1 MKIYDELMLKISNK
15 KNLFITLFIII
26 LVTILVILF
35 SFYIGNEDFRNF
47 FDTHI
52 FRKNIDDRI
61 STTINFDDEASN
73 KIFSYDK
80 YIVILN
86 KNTFSTYNS
95 SGNKVFD
102 ININLTDPISS
113 SANRFICLAEKNGQ
127 KIYLINGQNIA
138 WQSDVEGNISKVCVN
153 KNGYVSAIISG
164 TSYKS
169 VIVTFDPSGKELFK
183 TFLSRTLATDISISN
198 DNKYLA
204 LTEIDYSGASL
215 QSNIKILSIEKAQKD
230 ASTAFDYI
238 YPASSNSIINTIKYN
253 SKNRLVC
260 MYDDSIHVIYNNSDS
275 KLLDISEKKDLFID
289 INLDDVLLKISEDE
303 DGLFSGNTAYLI
315 DVSSGKENLY
325 NIKGSPKTVYCTNNI
340 IAINLGSQ
348 IDFINTSGW
357 LIKKYSSYQ
366 EAKDIK
372 LASGIAGIVYKNKIE
387 IINL

>member
-1 MKIYDELMLKISNK
+1 MKIYDEIIQKLSNK
-15 KNLFITLFIII
+15 KNLFIAISIII
-26 LVTILVILF
+26 LIILFVISF
-35 SFYIGNEDFRNF
+35 SFYIGNENFRNF
-47 FDTHI
+47 IDTHI
-52 FRKNIDDRI
+52 FRKNIDDRT
-61 STTINFDDEASN
+61 STTINFDDEVST

-80 YIVILN
+80 YIAILD

-95 SGNKVFD
+95 FGNKVFD

-138 WQSDVEGNISKVCVN
+138 WQGNVEGNISKVCVN
-153 KNGYVSAIISG
+153 KNGYFSVIVSG

-169 VIVTFDPSGKELFK
+169 VIITFDPSGKELFK
-183 TFLSRTLATDISISN
+183 TFLSNTLATDVSISN

-204 LTEIDYSGASL
+204 LSEIDYSGAAM
-215 QSNIKILSIEKAQKD
+215 QSNIKILSIEESQKKA
-230 ASTAFDYI
+230 SNAFEYI

-260 MYDDSIHVIYNNSDS
+260 MYDDSIHIIYNNSNS
-275 KLLDISEKKDLFID
+275 KLLDISNKNDLFID
-289 INLDDVLLKISEDE
+289 INLDDVILKISEDE
-303 DGLFSGNTAYLI
+303 DGLFSGNSAHLI
-315 DVSSGKENLY
+315 NAFSGKEALY
-325 NIKGSPKTVYCTNNI
+325 NIKGSPKTVYCSNNT

-348 IDFINTSGW
+348 IDFINSSGW

-372 LASGIAGIVYKNKIE
+372 LASGIAGIVYKNKVE